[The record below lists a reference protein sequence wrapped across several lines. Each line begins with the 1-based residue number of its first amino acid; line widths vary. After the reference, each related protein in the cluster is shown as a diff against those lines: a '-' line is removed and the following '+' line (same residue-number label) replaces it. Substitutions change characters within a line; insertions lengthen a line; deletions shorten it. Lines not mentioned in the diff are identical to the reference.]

1 MFAIIKCR
9 LNKLSF
15 EPDKMWEEDGLIL
28 PGGSQLRDLRLIQN
42 YVKSGQYLADIIPSQ
57 LKAEL
62 HVDCL
67 SLITVLL
74 QTGEGEQEQW
84 S

>member
-1 MFAIIKCR
+1 MGRRWLDITRWFSVA
-9 LNKLSF
+9 
-15 EPDKMWEEDGLIL
+15 
-28 PGGSQLRDLRLIQN
+28 RLIQN

-67 SLITVLL
+67 SLITVLR